1 MQTIAFY
8 QQTHTHLAKKEN
20 LRRAAHGSSEEFLPS
35 WGAITAT
42 ELILFYYEKVNY
54 KLKKFEA
61 RFIIHFYD

>member
-1 MQTIAFY
+1 MQTFAFH
-8 QQTHTHLAKKEN
+8 QQHTHLPQKK
-20 LRRAAHGSSEEFLPS
+20 LPCAADGSSEFFLPS